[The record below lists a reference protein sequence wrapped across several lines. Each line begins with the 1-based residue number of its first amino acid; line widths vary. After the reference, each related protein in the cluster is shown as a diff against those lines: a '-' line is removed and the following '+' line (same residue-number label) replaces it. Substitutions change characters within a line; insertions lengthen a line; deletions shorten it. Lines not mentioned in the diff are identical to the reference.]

1 VQTVGSVWAACR
13 PPLSTVCAHGCPQGN
28 RPQPERSERGACS
41 SASALLL
48 YRFWALLYRFWA
60 LLYRFWALLFRF
72 WALLF
77 RFWALLFRFWA
88 LLFRFW
94 AGLRVVGKIALEA
107 LLDAD
112 IETEPRK
119 AEASGA

>member
-1 VQTVGSVWAACR
+1 MQTVGSVWAACR

-77 RFWALLFRFWA
+77 RFWA
-88 LLFRFW
+88 
-94 AGLRVVGKIALEA
+94 GLRVVGKIALEA